1 MSLKS
6 FFTVIILALF
16 IVSCKT
22 QSSGIITSK
31 QKAQEM
37 GIYKMPNNK
46 TASNKKKEET
56 VASNDKKSKVKDTEE
71 YDIIASKNSS
81 YLGEQVINKAMQFQ
95 GVPYK
100 TGGTTTSGMD
110 CSGFVIA
117 SFADYNVKLPRTS
130 AEMAKTGKEVEPYQA
145 QKGDLIFFKTNG
157 SSVINHVGIVAEVL
171 NNGVK
176 FIHSST
182 SKGVII
188 STTTEGYYKSAFA
201 KINRVI
207 E

>member
-6 FFTVIILALF
+6 FSIVIILALF

-22 QSSGIITSK
+22 QSSSIVTSK

-37 GIYKMPNNK
+37 GIYKMPK
-46 TASNKKKEET
+46 TNSNKKQEAI
-56 VASNDKKSKVKDTEE
+56 VAKPDSKSKIKDTED

-81 YLGEQVINKAMQFQ
+81 YLGEQVVNKGMQFQ
-95 GVPYK
+95 GVPYR

-117 SFADYNVKLPRTS
+117 SFADYDVKLPRTS
-130 AEMAKTGKEVEPYQA
+130 AEMSKTGTEIEPYQA
-145 QKGDLIFFKTNG
+145 QKGDLIFFRTNG
-157 SSVINHVGIVAEVL
+157 SRVINHVGIVADVL
-171 NNGVK
+171 NDGLK

-188 STTTEGYYKSAFA
+188 STTSEGYYKTAFA

>member
-6 FFTVIILALF
+6 FSIVIILALF

-22 QSSGIITSK
+22 QSSSIVTSK

-37 GIYKMPNNK
+37 GIYKMPK
-46 TASNKKKEET
+46 TNSNKKKEDI
-56 VASNDKKSKVKDTEE
+56 VVKPDKKSKIKDTED

-81 YLGEQVINKAMQFQ
+81 YLGEQVVNKGMQFQ
-95 GVPYK
+95 GVPYR

-117 SFADYNVKLPRTS
+117 SFADYDVKLPRTS
-130 AEMAKTGKEVEPYQA
+130 AEMSKTGTEIEPYQA

-157 SSVINHVGIVAEVL
+157 SRVINHVGIVAEVL
-171 NNGVK
+171 NDGLK

-188 STTTEGYYKSAFA
+188 STTSEGYYKTAFA